1 MYLKDQPEATPAP
14 SMDGFKRRSVC
25 DIEVPHVV
33 ANTPTIDKRIEEA
46 MAFAEEADDAY
57 IAEKANAVFGYLVN
71 LIDFVNSETVFVNYE
86 YDEPLMFDTPVLGNP
101 FEWDEAYFTN
111 AVMTTCGV
119 EED

>member
-1 MYLKDQPEATPAP
+1 
-14 SMDGFKRRSVC
+14 MDGFKRRSVC

-71 LIDFVNSETVFVNYE
+71 LIDFVNSETVFINYD

-101 FEWDEAYFTN
+101 LEWDEAYITN
-111 AVMTTCGV
+111 AVMTTCGI